1 VKNTKRRAM
10 AMCKPREK
18 YEVLSDDNMHV
29 P

>member
-1 VKNTKRRAM
+1 MRAM

-18 YEVLSDDNMHV
+18 YEEKSDDNMSE